1 MIFENKRI
9 YATLLLLFGAA
20 CGAEHGSAETPSPIV
35 IVGKDRPAPPLPT
48 PISSPDTPDSSPTS
62 DDASTELA
70 ESVEERSCVTD
81 GDCWPDFCDRG
92 VCAMPGSRNYGRE
105 CKPTPPPRPAPP
117 LPPGVVPGL
126 PSAASTCG
134 AYLCLDGRCRS
145 CQSNAECGSAPSTCA
160 HLDGWLGRTCGD
172 YSKRPFSDPNAK
184 PPPSE
189 PIPGVPPL
197 PFTQQPAPPFIKPQ
211 SSSNPAP

>member
-48 PISSPDTPDSSPTS
+48 PISSPDPPDSSPTS
-62 DDASTELA
+62 EDASTEPA
-70 ESVEERSCVTD
+70 ESAEKRSCVMD

-92 VCAMPGSRNYGRE
+92 ICAAPGRGNYGRE
-105 CKPTPPPRPAPP
+105 CTPPAPPRPDPP
-117 LPPGVVPGL
+117 LPPGTVPGL
-126 PSAASTCG
+126 PSAADRCA

-145 CQSNAECGSAPSTCA
+145 CQSNADCESGSTCA
-160 HLDGWLGRTCGD
+160 HVDGWPGKRCGD
-172 YSKRPFSDPNAK
+172 HSKRPFPKAET
-184 PPPSE
+184 PPPLH
-189 PIPGVPPL
+189 IPGVPPL